1 MRHRQAHREV
11 RRHPTRAAAWD
22 SGPDGEPASGG
33 LQLRNARDEWELTER
48 GQQWAEALPYCR
60 HGHSG
65 DQILWNPAVVNIVR
79 ELG

>member
-1 MRHRQAHREV
+1 
-11 RRHPTRAAAWD
+11 
-22 SGPDGEPASGG
+22 
-33 LQLRNARDEWELTER
+33 LTER